1 MNHPTRE
8 EWMSFIYDEMN
19 APERATLTAHL
30 QDCPGCAAQ
39 VKQWQTASTELDSWQ
54 FRLGRRKT
62 SSQTIFTRPLI
73 QWAAAA
79 VILLGASFVFGRFGA
94 ASVAG
99 KNLRAAIEPEI
110 RQQLRQE
117 FETKRVEDARAFYAA
132 LEKLDAQR
140 IADYVS
146 LKKELDTVAVLTDAG
161 LRNTEQQLA
170 QLADDTRAADFPGA
184 PSKTIR

>member
-19 APERATLTAHL
+19 ARERATLATHL
-30 QDCPGCAAQ
+30 QDCAGCAAQ
-39 VKQWQTASTELDSWQ
+39 VKQWQRATTELDSWR
-54 FRLGRRKT
+54 FRPARRKT
-62 SSQTIFTRPLI
+62 GSQAIFTRPLLR
-73 QWAAAA
+73 WAAAA
-79 VILLGASFVFGRFGA
+79 FILLGASFVFGRLGA

-99 KNLRAAIEPEI
+99 KNLRVAIEPEI
-110 RQQLRQE
+110 RRQLSQE
-117 FETKRVEDARAFYAA
+117 FEARRIEDARAFYAA

-161 LRNTEQQLA
+161 LRNTEQELA
-170 QLADDTRAADFPGA
+170 QLADNSRAADLPGV
-184 PSKTIR
+184 PSKQIR